1 MSLFVCSTSSLRFSL
16 RFLLLELR
24 RRLLR
29 FSLPSF
35 CSGLFEVFVFSSLA
49 CASSGRLLREL
60 RRRWLLL
67 RRRLSLLRRLLL
79 RLCAAFFSSC
89 SFSASSSALLN
100 NDLKN
105 LPIAANNP
113 PSDFLAEGVVCSAFG
128 AA

>member
-1 MSLFVCSTSSLRFSL
+1 MRFSL

-29 FSLPSF
+29 FSFVSF
-35 CSGLFEVFVFSSLA
+35 CSGAEVLVFSSFA

-79 RLCAAFFSSC
+79 RFCAAFFSSC
-89 SFSASSSALLN
+89 SFSDSSSAAPN

-105 LPIAANNP
+105 LPIAANKP
-113 PSDFLAEGVVCSAFG
+113 PSDFLAAGAACSAFG